1 MKKKIFITGSGSG
14 LGLNLAQKL
23 KNKDYDVI
31 VNVRSEKDKSKLLK
45 YFEVKNIIVADL
57 NIEKDLIN
65 ASKYIKKNFRT
76 IDVLICNAGGN
87 IKNNSNSLSAWS
99 KIIDKNFWTTVNS
112 VLNFEK
118 FIKKNGKI
126 ICISSICGKE
136 YIDGAP
142 TNYSVA
148 KSAVNAFVK
157 FYSHHTSISNKT
169 INAIIPGN
177 LMFKGSVWDKKIKK
191 NKKNVKDYIKKN
203 VPSNQ
208 FGNIEAILDMIN
220 YIINQKNNFL
230 NGSLLTLDGGQTK
243 SL

>member
-118 FIKKNGKI
+118 FIKKKWEN
-126 ICISSICGKE
+126 
-136 YIDGAP
+136 
-142 TNYSVA
+142 NLH
-148 KSAVNAFVK
+148 F
-157 FYSHHTSISNKT
+157 FYLWKRI
-169 INAIIPGN
+169 
-177 LMFKGSVWDKKIKK
+177 
-191 NKKNVKDYIKKN
+191 Y
-203 VPSNQ
+203 
-208 FGNIEAILDMIN
+208 
-220 YIINQKNNFL
+220 
-230 NGSLLTLDGGQTK
+230 
-243 SL
+243 